1 MTGRALFA
9 IAALAVS
16 NGGAQ
21 NASDAERAIRD
32 GELDEARAMYET
44 LYESD
49 PRNADYALGV
59 GKTAFFLGDAEAAR
73 DHLAVAI
80 ALAPMYWDAYALLAN
95 VHASLGRYDSAAAA
109 IAPAFEANPKRSDY
123 ARRYADYLASAND
136 FERLR
141 EALETIDRMETPPP
155 ISDAT
160 RRLALRRSARLVGAY
175 HANDLIDDWRETEAA
190 FGFAPTTD
198 FSAETSLFVAE
209 RFETNDALFAVVA
222 YWKPS
227 EWAVARGGVAKG
239 FERTFLPAWRLE
251 AGATAYPLDGASV
264 FVGFTYFEFD
274 RERVRLYSGGVEAGL
289 WRGSYARAQFY
300 SADEDASYALSLGWR
315 GDDARAAIGFATG
328 EEAYQSALV
337 PEQLFA
343 ETESAFLR
351 AEWFFAVEWAVRL
364 GVAVVDRK
372 GSYRSDKYEAGVVFK
387 F

>member
-1 MTGRALFA
+1 
-9 IAALAVS
+9 
-16 NGGAQ
+16 
-21 NASDAERAIRD
+21 
-32 GELDEARAMYET
+32 
-44 LYESD
+44 
-49 PRNADYALGV
+49 
-59 GKTAFFLGDAEAAR
+59 
-73 DHLAVAI
+73 
-80 ALAPMYWDAYALLAN
+80 

-109 IAPAFEANPKRSDY
+109 MAPAFEANPKRGDY

-141 EALETIDRMETPPP
+141 EALEKIDRMETPPP

-251 AGATAYPLDGASV
+251 ASATAYPLDGASV

-289 WRGSYARAQFY
+289 WRGSYARAILLGGRGRELRPF
-300 SADEDASYALSLGWR
+300 ARLAWRRRASGDRLRDGRR
-315 GDDARAAIGFATG
+315 GVSIRARSRATLRRNRVG
-328 EEAYQSALV
+328 V
-337 PEQLFA
+337 PPRRMVLRRRVGRPVGRRRRRSKRVVPKRQIRGGRCFQILIYLRLLFM
-343 ETESAFLR
+343 
-351 AEWFFAVEWAVRL
+351 
-364 GVAVVDRK
+364 
-372 GSYRSDKYEAGVVFK
+372 
-387 F
+387 